1 MAQYLHPDLKKIQ
14 KKKKT
19 KDINKNN
26 KTTTTTTTKTTTTT
40 TTTTKE
46 ACFGFGFQPKWENA
60 ILDFKLAFEKAG

>member
-1 MAQYLHPDLKKIQ
+1 MAQYSHPDLKKIQ

-26 KTTTTTTTKTTTTT
+26 KTTTTTTT
-40 TTTTKE
+40 TTTKE
-46 ACFGFGFQPKWENA
+46 ACFGFGFQPKWEHA

>member
-26 KTTTTTTTKTTTTT
+26 KTTTTTTTM
-40 TTTTKE
+40 KE

>member
-14 KKKKT
+14 KKKKM

-26 KTTTTTTTKTTTTT
+26 KTTTT